1 MVRHTTQSHNLLV
14 GASEPYGKGVEQVT
28 EKAAERFVDQMR
40 RDHAFR
46 SVVRLAQDQTEL
58 NGILRN
64 HGFEFTMDELAK
76 AIVQLF
82 TDTLLFTCRDGE
94 NFALQFLLCT

>member
-1 MVRHTTQSHNLLV
+1 MTKNT
-14 GASEPYGKGVEQVT
+14 
-28 EKAAERFVDQMR
+28 AEHFVDQMR

-46 SVVRLAQDQTEL
+46 SVVRLAPDETEL

-76 AIVQLF
+76 AMASCMDELDSMKIN
-82 TDTLLFTCRDGE
+82 RP
-94 NFALQFLLCT
+94 

>member
-1 MVRHTTQSHNLLV
+1 MVRHTFQSYSLLV

-28 EKAAERFVDQMR
+28 EKAAERLVDQMR

-46 SVVRLAQDQTEL
+46 TAARLAPDQIEL
-58 NGILRN
+58 NGIPRN

-76 AIVQLF
+76 AMASCMDELDSME
-82 TDTLLFTCRDGE
+82 THRP
-94 NFALQFLLCT
+94 